1 MTFLANL
8 CKWLN
13 RFCFSSFFTFFFWSR
28 SRYKRINIF
37 LYNSST
43 ITTTG
48 NLRNINSFFGSQSLC
63 QRRCF
68 YSSAFIS
75 RRLSCLVILSLR
87 LQNRLWLVVF
97 FECFLFCLCRFICRI
112 FFCFYKCAY
121 VSSGLPYNGNNVIHL
136 CCFSGFYSNVQKCS
150 FFIPYHIH
158 CCFVRFHFCQ

>member
-48 NLRNINSFFGSQSLC
+48 HLRNINSFFGSKSLC

-68 YSSAFIS
+68 YSSTFIS
-75 RRLSCLVILSLR
+75 RRLTGLVILSFR

-97 FECFLFCLCRFICRI
+97 FECCLFCLCRVICCI
-112 FFCFYKCAY
+112 FFRFYKRAHI
-121 VSSGLPYNGNNVIHL
+121 VSRFTYDRNNVIHF
-136 CCFSGFYSNVQKCS
+136 CCFSSFYTNVQKCS
-150 FFIPYHIH
+150 FFITYHVH
-158 CCFVRFHFCQ
+158 SC